1 MLCCEMDTE
10 HLFSAPMEELSS
22 DAGPH
27 KARGMVKPEENHISS
42 FFCSQISILQTE
54 ELEHWLQ
61 PTSGVT

>member
-27 KARGMVKPEENHISS
+27 KARGMVKPEDNHISS
-42 FFCSQISILQTE
+42 FFLFSNKYFTD
-54 ELEHWLQ
+54 
-61 PTSGVT
+61 